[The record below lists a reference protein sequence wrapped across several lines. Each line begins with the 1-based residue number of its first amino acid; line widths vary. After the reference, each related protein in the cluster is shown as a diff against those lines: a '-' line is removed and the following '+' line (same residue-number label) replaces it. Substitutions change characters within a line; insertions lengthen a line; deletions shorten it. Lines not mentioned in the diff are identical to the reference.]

1 MIKDVVMY
9 MNGNYVKNHKKL
21 PVYEC
26 GLSIFRNTIL
36 YNSHIRNKLHQLLL
50 LNIENERNGEIIDIT
65 TMKGLLSM
73 LLELSINGERVYENE
88 FENLF
93 LYETKLYYE
102 KESNRNLSEY
112 TCIEY
117 IQKVELRFQ
126 QEHKRIVNYLS
137 NTTELK
143 LMSLLETELIS
154 NHANTI
160 IFMEKSGCEVMLH
173 ENNVSHLKQLC
184 QLFQRVPIKLQLI
197 RDCISEQIKKCGYE
211 IISDQ
216 EKTKDKPFILVERI
230 LELKEKFDHIIS
242 VCLQVSIILLFS
254 YLFTYLFIC
263 FFFIIQLNY
272 KIYKYTYVC
281 RMNKNH

>member
-26 GLSIFRNTIL
+26 GLTIFRNIIL
-36 YNSHIRNKLHQLLL
+36 HHSHIRNKLHQLLL
-50 LNIENERNGEIIDIT
+50 SNIENERNGEIIDIT
-65 TMKGLLSM
+65 TMKGILNM

-88 FENLF
+88 FESLF

-102 KESNRNLSEY
+102 KESIRNLSEF

-117 IQKVELRFQ
+117 VQKVDSRFQ
-126 QEHKRIVNYLS
+126 QEARRIVNYLS
-137 NTTELK
+137 STTESK

-160 IFMEKSGCEVMLH
+160 ISMEKSGCEVMLH
-173 ENNVSHLKQLC
+173 ENNIPHLKQLC
-184 QLFQRVPIKLQLI
+184 HLFQKVPIKLQLI
-197 RDCISEQIKKCGYE
+197 RDCISDYIKKSGYE

-216 EKTKDKPFILVERI
+216 EKTKDKSK
-230 LELKEKFDHIIS
+230 KEKI
-242 VCLQVSIILLFS
+242 
-254 YLFTYLFIC
+254 
-263 FFFIIQLNY
+263 
-272 KIYKYTYVC
+272 
-281 RMNKNH
+281 